1 MRLHI
6 EIDDRMIAAIDEL
19 AGPRNR
25 SRFIRDALDTAMTQH
40 RRRELIRSARAS
52 IDGEGHDWD
61 DDPAKWVRAQRRSN
75 PRKVG

>member
-6 EIDDRMIAAIDEL
+6 EIDDRLIAAIDEL

-25 SRFIRDALDTAMTQH
+25 SRFIRNALDSAVTMH
-40 RRRELIRSARAS
+40 RQSELIRSARGS
-52 IDGEGHDWD
+52 LGDEGHDWD
-61 DDPAKWVRAQRRSN
+61 EDPAEWVRAQRRSD